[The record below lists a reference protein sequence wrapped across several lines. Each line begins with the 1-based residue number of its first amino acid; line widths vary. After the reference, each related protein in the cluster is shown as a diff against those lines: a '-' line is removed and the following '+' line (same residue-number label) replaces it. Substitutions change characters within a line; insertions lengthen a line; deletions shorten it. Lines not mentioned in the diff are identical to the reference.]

1 MQGEA
6 ILSERSLGSLA
17 FGPPPHLP
25 QPPGKTRRLGAMGRV
40 EVMAA
45 LVNLRRERTT
55 WKVDLD
61 RSYRVLDVDRDRDDD
76 D

>member
-1 MQGEA
+1 
-6 ILSERSLGSLA
+6 
-17 FGPPPHLP
+17 
-25 QPPGKTRRLGAMGRV
+25 MGRV

-61 RSYRVLDVDRDRDDD
+61 RSYRVLDVDRDRDRDD
-76 D
+76 DD